1 MKTSNNAI
9 AISVYDKFDEVKI
22 LVDIIRENWEH
33 KYFITLCCNHP
44 EGENHLGA
52 LLIDSYVQGDPIP
65 YFKGSRE

>member
-33 KYFITLCCNHP
+33 KYFITLCYYNHP
-44 EGENHLGA
+44 ERGRKSFRSFVN
-52 LLIDSYVQGDPIP
+52 
-65 YFKGSRE
+65 